1 MGHTQRWRLQM
12 VRSGLNVV
20 GMDQM
25 GRLVAERVKEAM
37 ERAGVSATRLAG
49 DTGIAKV
56 TLLRRLAGS
65 PFQVD
70 ELHAVSLALGVPIR
84 DLVEEQ
90 AQDVAS

>member
-1 MGHTQRWRLQM
+1 
-12 VRSGLNVV
+12 
-20 GMDQM
+20 MDQM

-49 DTGIAKV
+49 ETGIAKV

>member
-1 MGHTQRWRLQM
+1 M

-20 GMDQM
+20 DMDQM
-25 GRLVAERVKEAM
+25 GRLLVAERVKEAM

-70 ELHAVSLALGVPIR
+70 ELAGVSLALGVPIR

-90 AQDVAS
+90 AQEQGAS